1 MSDDGLDAIAEEVR
15 AVERDRLR
23 ALVGGDLDRARE
35 LHADDFQLITPTGA
49 ELSKERYLGDV
60 ASGQL
65 NYLVWEPGPIE
76 VRVTAAGEA
85 AAIRYRS
92 ELEMAADGDPVPR
105 RPYWHTDLYER
116 RDGRWRIVWSHATR
130 IT

>member
-1 MSDDGLDAIAEEVR
+1 VSADGLDAIAEEVR
-15 AVERDRLR
+15 AIERERLR
-23 ALVGGDLDRARE
+23 ALIGGDLERARE

-49 ELSKERYLGDV
+49 ELSKDRYLGDV
-60 ASGQL
+60 ASGEL
-65 NYLVWEPGPIE
+65 HYLVWEPGPIE
-76 VRVTAAGEA
+76 VRLSADATA

-92 ELEMAADGDPVPR
+92 ELEMEADGAPVPR

-116 RDGRWRIVWSHATR
+116 RDGRWQVVWSHATR